1 MRLAACLLVAS
12 LLASACSVRS
22 PAVEYWTLAA
32 LTPAPAAWDEAG
44 PAVAIGPVALPR
56 HLDRPQVLVRHDA
69 ARVEPAGL
77 HRWADP
83 LDDGLGRVLAANLGR
98 SLGSQ
103 RVSAYPV
110 QPPYA
115 LDYRVHLDVERFDGR
130 PGAALV
136 LSARWVITGAAGWP
150 GAGGR
155 AQRHRGSGRRELR
168 VLHRRTFAR
177 RGGTR
182 GADRRQAQ
190 DVVRGLGAPRG
201 PVVGVRGFEPPTFCS
216 RSRRATRLRYTP
228 YSVR

>member
-1 MRLAACLLVAS
+1 MRLAASLLVAG

-136 LSARWVITGAAGWP
+136 LSARWVITGP
-150 GAGGR
+150 AGGQALAVER
-155 AQRHRGSGRRELR
+155 SDIEVPAGDSFASFIGAHSLAAAELAAQID
-168 VLHRRTFAR
+168 A
-177 RGGTR
+177 
-182 GADRRQAQ
+182 
-190 DVVRGLGAPRG
+190 
-201 PVVGVRGFEPPTFCS
+201 
-216 RSRRATRLRYTP
+216 RLRML
-228 YSVR
+228 SGD